1 MFGQLI
7 GTKSGVTYARL
18 NNWSWDCETEDEEVG
33 IDVYEYPVL
42 YVVDDVYATTSVF
55 FSSQLTYDNMGL
67 VIEPIEKYSLREL
80 RMFVESSDIWAALP
94 FI

>member
-18 NNWSWDCETEDEEVG
+18 NNWSWDCETETEEVAG
-33 IDVYEYPVL
+33 DVYVYPVL
-42 YVVDDVYATTSVF
+42 YVVDDIYTTTSIF
-55 FSSQLTYDNMGL
+55 LSSQLTCDNMGL
-67 VIEPIEKYSLREL
+67 VIEPIEKYSFGSLC
-80 RMFVESSDIWAALP
+80 MFVKSSDIWAALR